1 MKTTVNNVTTKGRS
15 ILLMLLLL
23 VPMLA
28 MAQEY
33 PSKDKLIP
41 VDEMR
46 LKVQYN
52 VDFHYSKE
60 KPEKVKRDVMYTE
73 IGNKAIAA
81 KVNLKL
87 QKLLCLWNLF
97 TSDDLSY

>member
-1 MKTTVNNVTTKGRS
+1 MKRTVNNVTTKGRS
-15 ILLMLLLL
+15 TLLMLLFL

-60 KPEKVKRDVMYTE
+60 KPEKVKHDVMYTE
-73 IGNKAIAA
+73 IGYEERHRYLTPGQMRVIEDF
-81 KVNLKL
+81 LGEP
-87 QKLLCLWNLF
+87 
-97 TSDDLSY
+97 